1 MHLTLP
7 AAAASVPEARR
18 AVVELTERLGASP
31 ATVAD
36 VALAVSEACT
46 NVVMHAYREHER
58 PGVLHVEASA
68 REGVLE
74 VVVSDEGGGLRAR
87 EDSPGLGM
95 GMALMAAVA
104 SSLQLDHDGAAT
116 RVHLTFELGLGD
128 ADEELPGGVEPGG
141 AERSGGGAERPGG
154 DGEPR
159 GGTVADRD

>member
-7 AAAASVPEARR
+7 ASAASVPEARR
-18 AVVELTERLGASP
+18 AVVALTQRLGASP

-46 NVVMHAYREHER
+46 NVVVHAYREHER
-58 PGVLHVEASA
+58 PGVLHVEAA
-68 REGVLE
+68 ERDGVLE
-74 VVVSDEGGGLRAR
+74 VVVADEGGGLRAR

-116 RVHLTFELGLGD
+116 RVRLTFELGLERGED
-128 ADEELPGGVEPGG
+128 ASEPG
-141 AERSGGGAERPGG
+141 AEPL
-154 DGEPR
+154 
-159 GGTVADRD
+159 ADRD